1 VIGDARATAAHRALT
16 GALDGASAALLS
28 TAAGPIW
35 APTSPATRRLLTVL
49 RTLPLA
55 VAQVTHPS
63 SRRVL
68 VLSVLA
74 TLGLL
79 VALVFGVG
87 WLLAGVAW
95 FGIGWLDSTL
105 NVLGTLSA
113 VVLAWLLLPG
123 VLAAMTAMLVDP
135 VADAV
140 EQRYYPGLPAPRP
153 GALADGLRSGLKL
166 ALLTVLLNLVLLPL
180 LFVPPVYLVLFYG
193 LNGYLVA
200 RGYFEQVAVRR
211 VSLADA
217 RAVFA
222 NNRMNLWLSGII
234 LTFVTTVPI
243 VNLVVPILATAWM
256 THATQE
262 LRAR

>member
-1 VIGDARATAAHRALT
+1 M
-16 GALDGASAALLS
+16 
-28 TAAGPIW
+28 
-35 APTSPATRRLLTVL
+35 L

-55 VAQVTHPS
+55 IAQVAHPS

-68 VLSVLA
+68 LLSIVA
-74 TLGLL
+74 TLALL

-105 NVLGTLSA
+105 SWLGTASA

-140 EQRYYPGLPAPRP
+140 EQRYYPGLPQPRP
-153 GALADGLRSGLKL
+153 GALADGIRSGLKL
-166 ALLTVLLNLVLLPL
+166 ALIAIVLNLVLLPL
-180 LFVPPVYLVLFYG
+180 YLVPGLNLVLFYG

-211 VSLADA
+211 LTLAEA

-222 NNRMNLWLSGII
+222 RHRMTLWLSGIL
-234 LTFVTTVPI
+234 LTFVTTVPFL
-243 VNLVVPILATAWM
+243 NFVVPILATAWM